1 MILNVRI
8 FYCENI
14 RIIEER
20 VFGKINASGGFMN
33 CINSL
38 DHLNVLY
45 INYRRKNKQKVIA
58 DFTQRYAYLPVKE
71 YHNRSY
77 SLD

>member
-14 RIIEER
+14 RIIEGGF
-20 VFGKINASGGFMN
+20 FGKINASGGFMN

-45 INYRRKNKQKVIA
+45 INYRRKNKQNVIA
-58 DFTQRYAYLPVKE
+58 NFTQLYAYLPVKE
-71 YHNRSY
+71 YHNHSY
-77 SLD
+77 SLE